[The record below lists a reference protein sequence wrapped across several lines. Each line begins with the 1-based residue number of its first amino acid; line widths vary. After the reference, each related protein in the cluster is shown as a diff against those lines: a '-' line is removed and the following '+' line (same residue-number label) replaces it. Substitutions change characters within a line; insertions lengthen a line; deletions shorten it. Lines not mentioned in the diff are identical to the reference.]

1 MRQKQSTGTGSALA
15 SFFLLLGIVIMPIPL
30 KNIDTHLKKAAP
42 LEKFCSAVPTMS
54 PT

>member
-1 MRQKQSTGTGSALA
+1 MRKKQSTGTGSALA